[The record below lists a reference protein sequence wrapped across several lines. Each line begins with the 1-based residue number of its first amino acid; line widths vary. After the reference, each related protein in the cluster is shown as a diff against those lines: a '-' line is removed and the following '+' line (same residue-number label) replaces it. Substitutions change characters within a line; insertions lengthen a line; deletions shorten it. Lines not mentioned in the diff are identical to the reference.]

1 VPKSLFYALLLALV
15 YGTVATAYIL
25 VSSSMAAD
33 HSASVDELRRIE
45 VQKGLI
51 YVAVTTAGA
60 FAACW
65 LALRRMA
72 EDGQELLRRERALVA
87 SQGKALAGAMAAS
100 IAHDANNVLTT
111 VLGDLAGLEAND
123 PHTRDTHLV
132 HLRGSVDRLI
142 DLNRRLVQAARNG
155 VPHDR
160 RACDLARV
168 VRDSVAAVRS
178 HHNLRHA
185 RIVVRGPEQVPAES
199 QPTLL
204 HQIVSNLL
212 LNAGDATEGRGHID
226 VVLHTDG
233 ERFVLEVHD
242 NGPGVA
248 RERHGDLFDRLATT
262 KANGAGL
269 GLFSVRA
276 CAHGLGGDAE
286 VGVSPLGGALFR
298 VTLPLSAPKPAPVA

>member
-1 VPKSLFYALLLALV
+1 MPRSTLLALMLASI
-15 YGTVATAYIL
+15 YGVVATGYIV

-33 HSASVDELRRIE
+33 RSASIEELRALE
-45 VQKGLI
+45 VRKGLV
-51 YVAVTTAGA
+51 YVGVTTVGA
-60 FAACW
+60 FIACW
-65 LALRRMA
+65 LALRRIA

-111 VLGDLAGLEAND
+111 VLGDLAGLEARD

-132 HLRGSVDRLI
+132 HLRASVDRLI

-160 RACDLARV
+160 RPCDLAHV

-178 HHNLRHA
+178 HQNLRHA
-185 RIVVRGPEQVPAES
+185 RIVVLGPEHIPAVS
-199 QPTLL
+199 QPVLL
-204 HQIVSNLL
+204 HQILSNLL
-212 LNAGDATEGRGHID
+212 LNAGDATAGRGTVE
-226 VVLHTDG
+226 VVMHADD

-242 NGPGVA
+242 NGPGVP
-248 RERHGDLFDRLATT
+248 REHHVDLFDRLATT

-276 CAHGLGGDAE
+276 CAQGLGGE
-286 VGVSPLGGALFR
+286 VVLGVSPLGGAMFR
-298 VTLPLSAPKPAPVA
+298 VSLPREIPATANA